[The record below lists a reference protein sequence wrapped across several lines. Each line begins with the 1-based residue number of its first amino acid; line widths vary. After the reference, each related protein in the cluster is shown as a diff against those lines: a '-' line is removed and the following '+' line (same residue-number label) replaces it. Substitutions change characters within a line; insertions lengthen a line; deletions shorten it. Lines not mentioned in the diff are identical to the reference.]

1 MEMASFAF
9 EHKGDEFDSLLQV
22 SQSLEAYLQAGDFV
36 MLVSCITEMPT
47 LRISSESSLIFC
59 FALLSL

>member
-1 MEMASFAF
+1 METASFAF

-22 SQSLEAYLQAGDFV
+22 SQSLEAYLQAEDFV

-47 LRISSESSLIFC
+47 LRISLDPSLTFC
-59 FALLSL
+59 FALLLL